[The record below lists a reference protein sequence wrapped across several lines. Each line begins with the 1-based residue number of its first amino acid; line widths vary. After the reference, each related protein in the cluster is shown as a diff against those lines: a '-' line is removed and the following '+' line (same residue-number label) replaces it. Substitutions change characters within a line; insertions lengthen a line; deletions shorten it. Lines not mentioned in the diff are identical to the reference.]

1 MERHVFAAFEPLPDM
16 CTRRCTQIFLPQN
29 ESNKISIEE
38 KQTQHQTGIGGRKEG
53 RKDRA
58 YVIHLSPHCLPK
70 VSLCPLS
77 YTYFTRPLSTHPM
90 ALSNNQYFKYSVL
103 ERTSLAYCSL
113 DSHQVVFETL
123 RRKIPV
129 FFHRVNSGFGWSV
142 ARGRGSYI
150 FQWSELYFLRSLPW
164 RQV

>member
-1 MERHVFAAFEPLPDM
+1 MFLQPSSHFRTCALDVVRKFFSRRTSPTRSQSRKSRRSIRRASAA
-16 CTRRCTQIFLPQN
+16 
-29 ESNKISIEE
+29 
-38 KQTQHQTGIGGRKEG
+38 GGRKEG

>member
-1 MERHVFAAFEPLPDM
+1 MHLTLYANFSPAERVQQDLNRGKADAASDGH
-16 CTRRCTQIFLPQN
+16 RRQ
-29 ESNKISIEE
+29 E
-38 KQTQHQTGIGGRKEG
+38 EG

-90 ALSNNQYFKYSVL
+90 ALSKNQYFKYSVL